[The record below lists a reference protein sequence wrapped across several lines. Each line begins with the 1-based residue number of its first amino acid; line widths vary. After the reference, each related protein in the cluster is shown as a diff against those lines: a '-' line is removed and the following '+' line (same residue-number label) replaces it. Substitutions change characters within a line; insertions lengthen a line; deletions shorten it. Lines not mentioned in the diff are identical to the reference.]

1 MEYRENLPVKWLR
14 YLFYVQIAGIAV
26 SLLGWVSSSE
36 ALNVWLGRAVTLGV
50 VVCMY
55 QLSPMDSHYKKSF
68 ILRGVMLILTLITYL
83 LHSSMLL
90 TLAASVLSI
99 LATYQEY
106 HAHSEL
112 VAQQDEQLSGRW
124 SSLFIWEILVSVLT
138 TVLTMAATL
147 ILVMGEIG
155 TSATVAIITVI
166 MKLVSLVLRVLY
178 LVYLNRT
185 AKLFDV

>member
-55 QLSPMDSHYKKSF
+55 QLSPMDPRYKKSF

-83 LHSSMLL
+83 LHSSTFL

-106 HAHSEL
+106 HAHSGL

-124 SSLFIWEILVSVLT
+124 SSLFVWEILVSVLT

-147 ILVMGEIG
+147 ILVMGGIG
-155 TSATVAIITVI
+155 TSAVVAVITVI

>member
-14 YLFYVQIAGIAV
+14 YLFYVHIASVAV
-26 SLLGWVSSSE
+26 SALGWVSSSS

-55 QLSPMDSHYKKSF
+55 QLAPLNPRYKKSF
-68 ILRGVMLILTLITYL
+68 TLRGVMLILTLITYL

-112 VAQQDEQLSGRW
+112 VAQQDEQLSRRW
-124 SSLFIWEILVSVLT
+124 SSLFIWEIIVSVLT

-147 ILVMGEIG
+147 IMVMGEIG
-155 TSATVAIITVI
+155 TSAVVAVITVI
-166 MKLVSLVLRVLY
+166 MQMVSLVLGILY